1 MVMVTVDSTVWIDL
15 DLQND
20 KIDFVAVV
28 VALIVPEYSSIL
40 VESNK
45 LKDSYFDNDH
55 DL

>member
-1 MVMVTVDSTVWIDL
+1 MVTVESTVWMNL

-20 KIDFVAVV
+20 KIDF

>member
-1 MVMVTVDSTVWIDL
+1 MWMNL

-45 LKDSYFDNDH
+45 LKESYFHNDH